1 MPDEIAK
8 LTANKNA
15 SFKVCHLAMK
25 AHHIEMNQ
33 IIPVLMTDKNI
44 PKFLPANFNRKLTNG
59 NEKIVQVI
67 HNL

>member
-25 AHHIEMNQ
+25 AHHIKMNQ
-33 IIPVLMTDKNI
+33 LIAVLITDQEHFEI
-44 PKFLPANFNRKLTNG
+44 SAG
-59 NEKIVQVI
+59 
-67 HNL
+67 